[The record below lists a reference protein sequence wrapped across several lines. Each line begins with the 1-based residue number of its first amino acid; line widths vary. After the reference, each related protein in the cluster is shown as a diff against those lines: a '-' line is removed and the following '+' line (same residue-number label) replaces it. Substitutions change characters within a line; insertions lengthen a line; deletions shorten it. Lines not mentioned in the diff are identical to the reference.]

1 MYVRCFRHAFCIGS
15 NEKLCN
21 ICRTLCKFHY
31 SGTNLTKGDIE
42 LNTPFKSLIMYGCWP
57 TDTLSTGGSTD
68 DNIDLFSAMVL
79 YWRPL
84 AYKSEKNLATS
95 TRDAQ

>member
-1 MYVRCFRHAFCIGS
+1 MYVRCFRDAFFIGS

-21 ICRTLCKFHY
+21 ICRTLCNSHY
-31 SGTNLTKGDIE
+31 GTNL
-42 LNTPFKSLIMYGCWP
+42 
-57 TDTLSTGGSTD
+57 TLSTGGRTD
-68 DNIDLFSAMVL
+68 DNIDQYPAMVL

-84 AYKSEKNLATS
+84 AYKSDKKIATS